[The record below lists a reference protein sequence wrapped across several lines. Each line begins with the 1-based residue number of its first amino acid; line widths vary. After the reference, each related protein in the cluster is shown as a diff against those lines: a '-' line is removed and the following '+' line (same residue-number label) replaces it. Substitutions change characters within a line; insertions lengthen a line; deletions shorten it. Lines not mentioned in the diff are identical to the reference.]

1 MQTAT
6 WGDEKGS
13 PHQLGSGRWCGPEMG
28 GPGISELSLGAT
40 WLPPRLRKPGPCGSG
55 PAAAPQHTL
64 LLNTLPSFWP
74 RQVLRGPEQTPPCP
88 RGRPETRRA
97 ARAGYSG
104 MEHSPVLW
112 SQAL

>member
-1 MQTAT
+1 MLSFLQPVSLRALLDYMKFTAALWADT
-6 WGDEKGS
+6 
-13 PHQLGSGRWCGPEMG
+13 
-28 GPGISELSLGAT
+28 
-40 WLPPRLRKPGPCGSG
+40 
-55 PAAAPQHTL
+55 TL

-74 RQVLRGPEQTPPCP
+74 RQVLRGPEQTPPHL